1 MIPSPR
7 NLLSLAALIV
17 LGVAVAAILLALRF
31 PVLGVVLAV
40 DADGGLYVA
49 AVDADSPNQDQVF
62 PGSRIGLLDG
72 AKAGPDLLVEEPD
85 QLGDWSR
92 YNALIGDLN
101 RLDRALGEGAIEV
114 VVDGQVRWWTSRE
127 RRIDDLPLM
136 FWLQII
142 VGGAG
147 FLAAAGVFAYRPREP
162 AALHFLLAGLG
173 MLTFAT
179 AASIYST
186 RELVMDG
193 DLLRQLSSLNQFGAN
208 FFTAALVALLWVYP
222 SRLSE
227 RAPVVP
233 VAYVLGVLIW
243 AGFAF
248 QVYAAIGLVYLLT
261 LLLFALTFVFAALQW
276 KKTRGRPVER
286 AALKWYLLAI
296 YLGTG
301 LFATLILIP
310 VALGIEPPASQG
322 LMFMVF
328 LIMFLG
334 IALGILRFRLF
345 DLDRWWFG
353 AWLWFLG
360 GLAVILVDLALVV
373 FLNMSQSGALLL
385 ALGLLGWVYF
395 PIRQWAWSLLMRE
408 RSSRARQQSWLRE
421 LAAAADEESLLLRWH
436 AALRNEFDPMQL
448 TVVAETVPGPRIE
461 DHGQTLLVP
470 DLIPEQ
476 GVRLCYPDRGARL
489 FRREDVHT
497 AQFLFGLIV
506 MVRDAMRERDAIV
519 RGERQRIRRDLH
531 DDLGAKLLSLVYMS
545 DPEGQHI
552 ARSAMQD
559 MRDILTALD
568 AEDLALEEAAANWRA
583 EAQARADRHGFA
595 LDWSDTGISNRV
607 HGQDPGVAT
616 ISARQYTNLTRIFR
630 EAITNAIR
638 HGEAE
643 RIRVDLHVQAGE
655 LELRIEDQGSREP
668 VSPAEWIMG
677 DGTRQIQRRAEDLL
691 GKAKWEKTVSGIRL
705 VIAVPLLVDPAAD
718 RGTDVPFSRPSPAYG
733 RGSA

>member
-17 LGVAVAAILLALRF
+17 LGVAVAAVLVALRF

-40 DADGGLYVA
+40 DAEGGLRVV
-49 AVDADSPNQDQVF
+49 AVDADSPNQGQVF
-62 PGSRIGLLDG
+62 AGSRIGLLHDVVP
-72 AKAGPDLLVEEPD
+72 GPDLLVEEPD
-85 QLGDWSR
+85 QLGDWTR
-92 YNALIGDLN
+92 YNALVSDLN
-101 RLDRALGEGAIEV
+101 RLDRALAEGSIAV
-114 VVDGQVRWWTSRE
+114 LVDGEMRWWTYRE
-127 RRIDDLPLM
+127 RRIGDLPLM
-136 FWLQII
+136 FWFQII

-186 RELVMDG
+186 RELVMNG

-222 SRLSE
+222 SRLSQ
-227 RAPVVP
+227 RVPVVP
-233 VAYVLGVLIW
+233 VAYFLGVLIW
-243 AGFAF
+243 AGFAS
-248 QVYAAIGLVYLLT
+248 QIYPGIGLVYLMT
-261 LLLFALTFVFAALQW
+261 LLLFALSFVFAALQW
-276 KKTRGRPVER
+276 RQTRGRPVER

-334 IALGILRFRLF
+334 IALGILRYRLF

-360 GLAVILVDLALVV
+360 GLAVILVDLALVM

-395 PIRQWAWSLLMRE
+395 PVRQWAWSLLMSE
-408 RSSRARQQSWLRE
+408 RSSRARQQLWLRE

-470 DLIPEQ
+470 DLIPGQ
-476 GVRLCYPDRGARL
+476 GVRLCFPDRGARL
-489 FRREDVHT
+489 FRREDLHT
-497 AQFLFGLIV
+497 AEFLFGLIG
-506 MVRDAMRERDAIV
+506 MVRDAMREREAIV

-545 DPEGQHI
+545 DPEGQRV
-552 ARSAMQD
+552 ARAAIQD

-568 AEDLALEEAAANWRA
+568 AEDLTLEEAVATWRA
-583 EAQARADRHGFA
+583 EAQVRAEAHGFA
-595 LDWSDTGISNRV
+595 LDWNDTGLS
-607 HGQDPGVAT
+607 GLAQGKDPEAPRL
-616 ISARQYTNLTRIFR
+616 SARQHTNLTRIIR

-638 HGEAE
+638 HAGAE
-643 RIRVDLHVQAGE
+643 RIQVDLRMQAGE
-655 LELRIEDQGSREP
+655 LELRVEDQATLGPR
-668 VSPAEWIMG
+668 SPKEWIRG
-677 DGTRQIQRRAEDLL
+677 DGTRQIVRRAEDLQ
-691 GKAKWEKTVSGIRL
+691 GSAQWEMTARGIRL
-705 VIAVPLLVDPAAD
+705 VITVPLLTDPVAD
-718 RGTDVPFSRPSPAYG
+718 RDRHVPLHRTSVAYQ
-733 RGSA
+733 RGQA